1 MTKQLNLTITE
12 LAFLI
17 ESLSASASTTRK
29 TIKRVENGLGIN
41 PDMLQRELDL
51 LEGMISQAATA
62 YNDLYL
68 ETKESEK
75 I

>member
-1 MTKQLNLTITE
+1 
-12 LAFLI
+12 
-17 ESLSASASTTRK
+17 
-29 TIKRVENGLGIN
+29 
-41 PDMLQRELDL
+41 MLQRELDL

>member
-1 MTKQLNLTITE
+1 MTKQLTFSAPE

-17 ESLSASASTTRK
+17 DALSASASTTRK
-29 TIKRVENGLGIN
+29 TIKRVENSLGIN
-41 PDMLQRELDL
+41 PDMLQREIDL
-51 LEGMISQAATA
+51 LEGMISQATTA
-62 YNDLYL
+62 YNDLYR